1 MADCKYCTN
10 YFLNCGN
17 RVDNSCMGDGDIR
30 KPYFSC
36 NEKLNPNYD
45 DTEDMIR
52 KLQKRG
58 YKVSK

>member
-1 MADCKYCTN
+1 MENCRYCTN
-10 YFLNCGN
+10 YYLNCGN
-17 RVDNSCMGDGDIR
+17 RVDDSCMGYNDIR
-30 KPYFSC
+30 KSYFDC

-45 DTEDMIR
+45 DTQEMIR